1 MTNYLVSAWKYGR
14 FRAKYPYAAFVR
26 PLKSIGT
33 YYSQDGQDLY
43 ISSLL
48 IPLYDKISSRI
59 VIDVGAN
66 DPQKFSNSLFFEKY
80 LGCDTIAVDPLK
92 EFESQWRNSRQKAKF
107 YNFALGSKE
116 GELVLN
122 VPVQHDN
129 MFSSLDGGHRKE
141 NVKSV
146 PHERR
151 PVKVTTLTHL
161 LKSNDITDVL
171 LMSID
176 VEGSELE
183 VLRGIDFDSL
193 KFMCVLI
200 ENNSD
205 GYFGD
210 DTIRDYM
217 VKRGYIYFA
226 RLGWLDDLFLHPS
239 IHEMLNKVSL

>member
-1 MTNYLVSAWKYGR
+1 MTNYLVSAWKYGK
-14 FRAKYPYAAFVR
+14 FRMKYPSAAFVR
-26 PLKSIGT
+26 PLKNVGT
-33 YYSQDGQDLY
+33 FFSQDGQDLY
-43 ISSLL
+43 IASLL
-48 IPLYDKISSRI
+48 IPLYDKIESRV

-80 LGCDTIAVDPLK
+80 LGCETIAVDPLR
-92 EFESQWRNSRQKAKF
+92 EFEAQWQSTRHKAKF

-122 VPVQHDN
+122 VPSQHDN

-161 LKSNDITDVL
+161 LKSNDVTDVL
-171 LMSID
+171 FMSID
-176 VEGSELE
+176 VEGSEIE
-183 VLRGIDFDSL
+183 VLRGIDFESL
-193 KFMCVLI
+193 KFRCVLI

-210 DTIRDYM
+210 DAIREYM
-217 VKRGYIYFA
+217 VKQGYIYFA
-226 RLGWLDDLFLHPS
+226 RVGWLDDLFLHPS
-239 IHEMLNKVSL
+239 LHVMLNSGSL

>member
-1 MTNYLVSAWKYGR
+1 MTSYFVSIWKYGL
-14 FRAKYPYAAFVR
+14 FRMKYPSVAFVR
-26 PLKSIGT
+26 PLKSVGT
-33 YYSQDGQDLY
+33 FFSQDGQDLY
-43 ISSLL
+43 MASLL
-48 IPLYDKISSRI
+48 IPLFDKINSRV

-80 LGCDTIAVDPLK
+80 LGCETIAVDPLR
-92 EFESQWRNSRQKAKF
+92 EFEEQWRSTRQKAKF

-122 VPVQHDN
+122 VPVQYDN

-141 NVKSV
+141 GVKSV

-161 LKSNDITDVL
+161 LKLNDITDAL
-171 LMSID
+171 FISID

-183 VLRGIDFDSL
+183 VLRGIDFESL
-193 KFMCVLI
+193 KFLCVLI

-210 DTIRDYM
+210 DAIREYM
-217 VKRGYIYFA
+217 VKHGYIYFA

-239 IHEMLNKVSL
+239 LHTILNRCLL